1 MTAFFQVAGGV
12 LLTAVLC
19 LTLNKQNKDIS
30 AVLGIGVVCMVLS
43 VMSVY
48 LEPVL
53 DFVRQLQ
60 QVGDLDGDLLEIP
73 LKAVGIGLI
82 AEVAGLICTDA
93 GKAALGKGLQI
104 LAASV
109 VLWLSLPLMRS
120 LLELIQSMMGE
131 I

>member
-1 MTAFFQVAGGV
+1 MGAFLQVAGGV
-12 LLTAVLC
+12 LLTTVLC
-19 LTLNKQNKDIS
+19 LTLSKQNKDIS
-30 AVLGIGVVCMVLS
+30 VILGIGVSCMVLT
-43 VMSVY
+43 VMTVY

-60 QVGDLDGDLLEIP
+60 QLGELDGDLLEIP
-73 LKAVGIGLI
+73 LKALGIGLV
-82 AEVAGLICTDA
+82 AEIAGLICSDS
-93 GKAALGKGLQI
+93 GNSALGKGLQI

-131 I
+131 L

>member
-1 MTAFFQVAGGV
+1 MAVFLQVAGGV
-12 LLTAVLC
+12 LLAAVLC
-19 LTLNKQNKDIS
+19 LTLSKQNKDIS
-30 AVLGIGVVCMVLS
+30 VVLGIGVSCMVLT
-43 VMSVY
+43 VMAVY

-60 QVGDLDGDLLEIP
+60 QLGELDGDLLEIP
-73 LKAVGIGLI
+73 LKAVGIGLV
-82 AEVAGLICTDA
+82 AEIAGLICSDS
-93 GKAALGKGLQI
+93 GNSALGKALQI

-131 I
+131 L

>member
-1 MTAFFQVAGGV
+1 MAVFLQVAGGV

-19 LTLNKQNKDIS
+19 LTLSKQNKDIS
-30 AVLGIGVVCMVLS
+30 VVLGIGVSCMVLT
-43 VMSVY
+43 VMAVY

-60 QVGDLDGDLLEIP
+60 QLGELDGDLLEIP
-73 LKAVGIGLI
+73 LKAVGIGLV
-82 AEVAGLICTDA
+82 AEIAGLICSDS
-93 GKAALGKGLQI
+93 GNSALGKALQI

-131 I
+131 L